1 MDIIP
6 EYQPVLDSLN
16 PKSEA
21 TVTQK
26 SLGSVFKRVSI
37 FTSKSN
43 NSVTFDFGE
52 SGLILSTSNPDF
64 GDFKEEIDA
73 DYVGDPIR
81 IAFNIRYFQDI
92 LSAVD
97 GDHLRLEF
105 GSDLDPCVVKILVE
119 TIVSSSLCRCD
130 SIDEIAVAH
139 R

>member
-1 MDIIP
+1 MDLQVALVDGQFP
-6 EYQPVLDSLN
+6 EYQPVLNSLN

-64 GDFKEEIDA
+64 GDFKEEIEA
-73 DYVGDPIR
+73 DYVGEPIR
-81 IAFNIRYFQDI
+81 ITFNIRYFQDI
-92 LSAVD
+92 LNAVE

-105 GSDLDPCVVKILVE
+105 GSDLDPCVVKIPNRE
-119 TIVSSSLCRCD
+119 DCKFIVMPMRLN
-130 SIDEIAVAH
+130 
-139 R
+139 